1 MEEVGVSFKQS
12 HRGVSTEASAKDWN
26 CLFGDSSEPFLTI
39 MGDIGD
45 DGLAMVT
52 LVILFLLSN
61 DNGLASET
69 ATPKVA
75 SGGGGEGGTVETD
88 PEARINYTNISRDRS
103 GTSQLQNCCRNYF
116 FLFASIS

>member
-1 MEEVGVSFKQS
+1 MSLSNRVTEESLLRLQPKTGTVCAVTQVS
-12 HRGVSTEASAKDWN
+12 
-26 CLFGDSSEPFLTI
+26 LFLH
-39 MGDIGD
+39 DIGD

-88 PEARINYTNISRDRS
+88 AEARINYTNISRDRS